1 MELLD
6 LDKELAM
13 VAEMAERKGLEPTSF
28 VDATNCCPDQLD
40 WRKAMEE
47 EYETLQKMGTWKP
60 IEPLPGTNIV
70 GSKWTYPR
78 RILWAPLFA
87 RKPGL

>member
-1 MELLD
+1 MD
-6 LDKELAM
+6 LDKELAV

>member
-6 LDKELAM
+6 LDKELAV

-47 EYETLQKMGTWKP
+47 EYETLQKMGT
-60 IEPLPGTNIV
+60 
-70 GSKWTYPR
+70 
-78 RILWAPLFA
+78 
-87 RKPGL
+87 